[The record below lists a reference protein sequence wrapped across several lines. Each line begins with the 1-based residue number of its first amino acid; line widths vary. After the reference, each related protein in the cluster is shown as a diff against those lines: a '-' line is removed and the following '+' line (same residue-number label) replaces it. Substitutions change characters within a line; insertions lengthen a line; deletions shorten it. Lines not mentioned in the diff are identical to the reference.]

1 MAWIKRNLYF
11 VISAVVGLG
20 LTGYCGY
27 LFYSGL
33 SDNAAAKEAYESAR
47 SGLDTLQKKVPF
59 PSKENIEAAE
69 ADKVRVQAF
78 LNEFRKPFSG
88 YPTPPKLDDRQFK
101 DYLQKIVYQFG
112 TDATNAGVGLSP
124 GYAFTFSQQID
135 KLNFPSESIG
145 PWMQDLEEIQALLR
159 IFYKAKI
166 NYLESLKRPTG
177 GGDDLGND
185 VSNIATNK
193 TEWGT
198 VSPYMVTFR
207 AFSAEIADVLTGLAA
222 SSNCYIVQ
230 AIFVEPS
237 HVALP
242 PPSDLLVVPPTQP
255 QPQQVSPSR
264 YYPRRGGENPSMDPS
279 SESSG
284 YMDRYRRDS
293 PRRNFGAPPAQ
304 VEPTPALP
312 SAPVV
317 VLTERPLFV
326 TMYINVVKLKM
337 PEPPAP
343 AAAPAP
349 TRGPRAPRTTPATP

>member
-20 LTGYCGY
+20 LTGFCGY
-27 LFYSGL
+27 LFYS
-33 SDNAAAKEAYESAR
+33 SMSENAAAKEAYESAR
-47 SGLDTLQKKVPF
+47 SGLDTLQKKAPF

-145 PWMQDLEEIQALLR
+145 PWLQDLEEIKALLR

-177 GGDDLGND
+177 GGDDLGPD
-185 VSNIATNK
+185 VSNILPTTNSF
-193 TEWGT
+193 GI
-198 VSPYMVTFR
+198 VSPYVITFR

-230 AIFVEPS
+230 ALFVEPS

-242 PPSDLLVVPPTQP
+242 PPSDLLVVPQTQP
-255 QPQQVSPSR
+255 QTQQVFPSP
-264 YYPRRGGENPSMDPS
+264 YTRRRPENPSMDPS
-279 SESSG
+279 
-284 YMDRYRRDS
+284 DRSDSTREPYGRR
-293 PRRNFGAPPAQ
+293 RFGPLQPVP
-304 VEPTPALP
+304 VEPTPVLP
-312 SAPVV
+312 SAPVI

-326 TMYINVVKLKM
+326 TMYVNVVKLKV

-343 AAAPAP
+343 AAASAPA
-349 TRGPRAPRTTPATP
+349 RGPGRPPRTLPATP